1 MSQFPIVSQ
10 EGLLEAVNYLASGPA
25 GLGQNFAGFS
35 TYKSAYLSGTFRA
48 PFTQAISTTTT
59 APSWYVAPISISTV
73 TQLNVQN
80 GKTPNLQWTFTT
92 ATVTPPFAV
101 GQTIRGDG
109 VWAPSYYQGNDG
121 VVVTCSTTSVI
132 TQLNQS
138 VVWPTPITSYGSIY
152 VSNNDIVVSTD
163 ANARVTVTGPTE
175 QVFITSQLTLNFDTL
190 VTSATSITVLCQISR
205 YAAEIDTSQ
214 QGAVDY
220 IFNPSPD
227 FDNYIVSQQ
236 SKTFAVTTS
245 TTNVDA
251 GEFIFTTVLDQP
263 NFGYYWYINEVTITS
278 SNEDYAKVKNVT
290 AGLRSLTAQVI
301 KQ

>member
-1 MSQFPIVSQ
+1 MAQYPVETGSGVTDA
-10 EGLLEAVNYLASGPA
+10 LNYLLSGPA

-35 TYKSAYLSGTFRA
+35 TYKSAYLIGTFRA

-59 APSWYVAPISISTV
+59 APSWYIAPISISNV
-73 TQLNVQN
+73 TQLNVQS
-80 GKTPNLQWTFTT
+80 GKTPNLEWTFTT
-92 ATVTPPFAV
+92 PQATPPFAV
-101 GQTIRGDG
+101 GQTIRGDTTW
-109 VWAPSYYQGNDG
+109 VPDYYNGNDG
-121 VVVTCSTTSVI
+121 AVVYCSTTSVI
-132 TQLNQS
+132 TQYKEPLA
-138 VVWPTPITSYGSIY
+138 WPPITSYGSIY

-205 YAAEIDTSQ
+205 YAAEIDLSQ

-227 FDNYIVSQQ
+227 DANYIVSQQ
-236 SKTFAVTTS
+236 SKTFTVTTS

-251 GEFIFTTVLDQP
+251 GQFIFTTVLDQP

-278 SNEDYAKVKNVT
+278 GNEDYAKVQNVT